1 MSIPHVRR
9 SFSMELNQ
17 NNMLRELRDGICEV
31 TFTKANGETRIM
43 KCTLNMDIIP
53 QHKYP
58 KGDDTPELREGLD
71 RILKAIRVFD
81 TGLQDWR
88 SFKVETVKNFVKG

>member
-9 SFSMELNQ
+9 NFSMELNQ

-31 TFTKANGETRIM
+31 TFTKTNGETRIM
-43 KCTLNMDIIP
+43 KCTLDMSIIP

-81 TGLQDWR
+81 TGVQDWR

>member
-1 MSIPHVRR
+1 
-9 SFSMELNQ
+9 MELTQDNI
-17 NNMLRELRDGICEV
+17 LRELRESECEV
-31 TFTKANGETRIM
+31 TFTKTNGDTRIM
-43 KCTLNMDIIP
+43 RCTLNMDLIP
-53 QHKYP
+53 QDKRP
-58 KGDDTPELREGLD
+58 KGDNTPELTEGLD